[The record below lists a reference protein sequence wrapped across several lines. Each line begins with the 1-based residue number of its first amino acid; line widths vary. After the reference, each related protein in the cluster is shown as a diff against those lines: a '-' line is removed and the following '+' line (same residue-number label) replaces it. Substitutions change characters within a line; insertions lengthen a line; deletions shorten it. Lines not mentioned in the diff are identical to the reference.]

1 MARVSPGGPRAI
13 RSAVPG
19 GIRFAVPVRCNWL
32 ALVFTCAWLGGWAYG
47 ELTMLDGLH
56 RGDSPAPFAI
66 AWLVGWTAVG
76 AFALWTVAW
85 GLAGREVLTVA
96 GRTLSVRREALGIG
110 LARRYDAARVRNLR
124 VSRSAAA
131 DSSVEGPDV
140 PPWRGPRREEATHA
154 RGGRGGAGPIAFD
167 YAGRTVRVGSG
178 VEEAEAQL
186 IVAALRERLP
196 QAPGSER

>member
-1 MARVSPGGPRAI
+1 MARVSPGRPRAI

-19 GIRFAVPVRCNWL
+19 GIRFDVPARRNWL
-32 ALVFTCAWLGGWAYG
+32 ALVFNCAWLGGWAYG
-47 ELTMLDGLH
+47 ELTMLDGLR

-76 AFALWTVAW
+76 AFALWTIAW
-85 GLAGREVLTVA
+85 GLAGREVITVA

-110 LARRYDAARVRNLR
+110 FTRRYDAVQVRNLR
-124 VSRSAAA
+124 VSPSAAA

-154 RGGRGGAGPIAFD
+154 RAGGGGAGPIAFD
-167 YAGRTVRVGSG
+167 YAGRTVHLGSG
-178 VEEAEAQL
+178 AEGSEAEL
-186 IVAALRERLP
+186 IVATLRERLP
-196 QAPGSER
+196 QAP